1 MQLART
7 IVRILIGLLFF
18 FAGVMTF
25 FIAPP
30 PQPGLAGTVS
40 EALYRSHWS
49 LFVAF
54 AQIVVGGL
62 LLTNRYVP
70 LALVILFAFLYNSF
84 AFHFGTSPVVLP
96 LPIIIAVLVV
106 FIGWPYRAAF
116 AQLFHARPEA
126 VP

>member
-7 IVRILIGLLFF
+7 IVRILIGLLFL

-30 PQPGLAGTVS
+30 HQPGLAGTVS

-49 LFVAF
+49 LFVAL

-70 LALVILFAFLYNSF
+70 LAIVILFAFLYNSI

-96 LPIIIAVLVV
+96 LPVIIAALAV
-106 FIGWPYRAAF
+106 FIGWPYRTAF
-116 AQLFHARPEA
+116 APLFRARSEGG
-126 VP
+126 